1 MKKRARFGASAP
13 ASNKKKK
20 GGAQIAFRF
29 EDEDISDEG
38 GSETD
43 EFGVPITRRRG
54 RKKDDDGEGDEDDLS
69 DRETAAEKRVRLAK
83 AMLAR
88 YTQEERQSAAAV
100 GSHGDDGGNGGNDDA
115 GEDDEDDWKTEGD
128 SSQRGITGER
138 DDVAITK
145 AVSQRLYDDVREA
158 KGKLYRE
165 CAEVLLTCET
175 SEVSSTF
182 HRGHD
187 KAPTCVCISHDERSA
202 WTGSKDCSIVRW
214 DVETGKRVSR
224 YQGGPVTKTDRKRD
238 GGKAIHAC
246 GHSDEVLAVACTTDG
261 RYLASGG
268 RDATIRLWDTRT
280 DQLLDT
286 FKGHRDIVSCLS
298 FQDYSHTLFSGSH
311 DRTVKIWNMT
321 ERMYVDTL
329 FGHQAEVVDVSC
341 LRKERAV
348 R

>member
-1 MKKRARFGASAP
+1 V
-13 ASNKKKK
+13 
-20 GGAQIAFRF
+20 
-29 EDEDISDEG
+29 G

-43 EFGVPITRRRG
+43 EFGVPITRRRRNKMKSKPG
-54 RKKDDDGEGDEDDLS
+54 DAGGNDDDDDDDLS
-69 DRETAAEKRVRLAK
+69 DRETAGEKRVRLAK

-88 YTQEERQSAAAV
+88 YTQEERQSAAAAAAAGGGAGGGA
-100 GSHGDDGGNGGNDDA
+100 GSDHG
-115 GEDDEDDWKTEGD
+115 GEDEDEDDWKTERD

-138 DDVAITK
+138 DDVAITQ

-165 CAEVLLTCET
+165 CAEVLLTCDAAD
-175 SEVSSTF
+175 VSNAF

-224 YQGGPVTKTDRKRD
+224 YQGGHVTKMDRKRG
-238 GGKAIHAC
+238 GGKAIQTA

-261 RYLASGG
+261 RYLASAG
-268 RDATIRLWDTRT
+268 RDAMIRLWDTRT
-280 DQLLDT
+280 DQQLDT

-298 FQDYSHTLFSGSH
+298 FQDYSHTLYSGSH

-329 FGHQAEVVDVSC
+329 FGHQAEVVAVSC